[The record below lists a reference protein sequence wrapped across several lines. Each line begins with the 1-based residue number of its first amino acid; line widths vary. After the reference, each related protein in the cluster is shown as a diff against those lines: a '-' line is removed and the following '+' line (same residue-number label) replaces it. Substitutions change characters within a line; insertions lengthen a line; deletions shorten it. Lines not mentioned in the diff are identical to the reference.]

1 MCLPMCVPTLHDF
14 ALAKLLHCKRT
25 LALAYVLI
33 ARGCYVGARKNKLL
47 APMVQGENGTGEEA
61 KKCGF
66 CVDTGVF
73 CVYNY

>member
-1 MCLPMCVPTLHDF
+1 MLAPTG
-14 ALAKLLHCKRT
+14 APTLHCKRT
-25 LALAYVLI
+25 LALAYVL
-33 ARGCYVGARKNKLL
+33 ASRACYAGAGKNKLL
-47 APMVQGENGTGEEA
+47 APKVQGENGTGEEA